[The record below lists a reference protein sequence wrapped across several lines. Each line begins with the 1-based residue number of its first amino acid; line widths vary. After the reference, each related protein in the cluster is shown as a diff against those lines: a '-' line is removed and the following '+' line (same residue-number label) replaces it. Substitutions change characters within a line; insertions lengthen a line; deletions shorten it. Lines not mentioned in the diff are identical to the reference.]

1 MKKFHSM
8 LGYIYIYLGF
18 GVGFISGCLRVY
30 LGLFCVGLGFIWVLG
45 LFRYLGL
52 VQGVSKN
59 CWCIQG
65 YKVCL

>member
-1 MKKFHSM
+1 M
-8 LGYIYIYLGF
+8 GF

-30 LGLFCVGLGFIWVLG
+30 LGLFSVGLGFIWVLG